1 MKFPRV
7 AALVLVFPMIAAL
20 AGVIV
25 SLKSVMVITYCM
37 TFTTPV
43 DYQLCEEVEGG
54 ITQYSRHTPAINLV
68 FYSQPA
74 QTGINSFRSMCPGT
88 DACDKNMKVGPT
100 TPNTDYSVCLPSSV
114 KRIFDAGVICISVS
128 LGVQALSA
136 VLLFLRKGTRL
147 IHQAL
152 CAVVVVGLITSVS
165 TFLSGPTRLQSLCF
179 DISSEVSV
187 KAVVSPGGWL
197 LVASMLGQIFCLV
210 ANHFLLAASVQPAG
224 TSGVSYGWLK

>member
-1 MKFPRV
+1 MFFGKF
-7 AALVLVFPMIAAL
+7 
-20 AGVIV
+20 
-25 SLKSVMVITYCM
+25 VMRS
-37 TFTTPV
+37 P
-43 DYQLCEEVEGG
+43 
-54 ITQYSRHTPAINLV
+54 RHTPAINLV

-187 KAVVSPGGWL
+187 KAVVSPGGATL
-197 LVASMLGQIFCLV
+197 PSKSFQNPVRCGVSTDAFRRLAPRCLHAR
-210 ANHFLLAASVQPAG
+210 ANFLLGSEPFSARSVGAARRCSTAVNVCQAHCAAACA
-224 TSGVSYGWLK
+224 TSY